1 MARGRRANSNGERS
15 KQLLLEKA
23 MELFSMHGY
32 HETKISDIVNAAN
45 LTQPTF
51 YLYFQSK
58 DKLFNDL
65 NEEFEK
71 NLVARLTDT
80 LENSKIGNTDA
91 RNYIFESLKNM
102 FIYFV
107 ENPNLTKIGFY
118 GSAEA
123 TKLKDKIITKLIQL
137 LKNEGEAMI
146 IHNEVELDLLAHSL
160 LGSVERLTLRYLL
173 TKERSPE
180 KLANDILTIYFSESR
195 KLAYQ

>member
-91 RNYIFESLKNM
+91 HNYIFESLKNM